1 MLQKPLPLVAAALLL
16 VGLSGCSQ
24 SIQIKVDTEVP
35 TPVLASIPV
44 SMGVYYPPEFRDY
57 VYKEDTED
65 RPEWEIN
72 TGRSHV
78 VMFQQILPSM
88 FQSLTEVA
96 GVPIAGAGQNVEAVI
111 VPSIVEMQ
119 FALPQET
126 KFDIY
131 EAWVR
136 YQISVVKPD
145 GSAIARYTVDGY
157 GKSETALLKSRDEG
171 LNAAI
176 NLALRDAGAKLAL
189 GFENVTEVR
198 DWLAATAKH

>member
-1 MLQKPLPLVAAALLL
+1 MLQNPLPLVAAALLL
-16 VGLSGCSQ
+16 AGLSGCSR
-24 SIQIKVDTEVP
+24 SIHIKVDTEVP

-57 VYKEDTED
+57 VYKENTED
-65 RPEWEIN
+65 RPDWEIN

-88 FQSLTEVA
+88 FQSLTEVP
-96 GVPIAGAGQNVEAVI
+96 GVPVSGAGQNVEAVI

-131 EAWVR
+131 EAWIR

-145 GSAIARYTVDGY
+145 GSDIARYTVDGY
-157 GKSETALLKSRDEG
+157 GKSETALLKSKDEG